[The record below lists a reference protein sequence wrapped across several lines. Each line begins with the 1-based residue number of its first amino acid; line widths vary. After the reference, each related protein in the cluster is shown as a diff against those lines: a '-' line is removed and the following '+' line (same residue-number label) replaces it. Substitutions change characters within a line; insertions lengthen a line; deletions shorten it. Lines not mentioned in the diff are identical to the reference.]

1 MIRRLRIRLV
11 AVSMLSLFIVL
22 TVIMGTMAV
31 VSWQNLTDNAD
42 FTLSIL
48 EDNGGV
54 FPKSED
60 FILEGRVPGKP
71 DKIRQF
77 SPELPYETRYF
88 TVQLNEEGVILSA
101 NTGRIAAIDSETAM
115 EFARTIWEKQS
126 TRGFL
131 GDYRYLVHANDQG
144 YQIIFLD
151 CGRSLDSYRN
161 FMLTGIG
168 VCFGGMLAVLFLLI
182 LLSGRIIKP
191 VAESYEKQKR
201 FITDAGH
208 ELKTPLT
215 VIDAD
220 AEILSMDLGEN
231 EWLTDIQTQTRR
243 LAELTNDLILLS
255 RMEKDRAPVAMIEFP
270 ISDLAEEMVRSF
282 QALARTQEKTFTSR
296 IEPMLSYKGDEKSL
310 RQLLSI
316 LLDNALKY
324 SEPGGTISLELGR
337 QGKNLHLSVY
347 NTCPVMERE
356 HLAHLFDRFYRTDS
370 SRNSQ
375 TGGYGLGL
383 SIAAAITAA
392 HRGRISASTEDGHSL
407 RITVT
412 LPVN

>member
-88 TVQLNEEGVILSA
+88 TVQLNEEGVILST

-151 CGRSLDSYRN
+151 CGRNLDSYRN

-191 VAESYEKQKR
+191 VAESYDRQKQ
-201 FITDAGH
+201 FVTDANH

-215 VIDAD
+215 LIRANVD
-220 AEILSMDLGEN
+220 ILESETGPN
-231 EWLTDIQTQTRR
+231 EWLSDIRDETALMSQLVGHLVT
-243 LAELTNDLILLS
+243 LA
-255 RMEKDRAPVAMIEFP
+255 RMDEEKSHLEMQPF
-270 ISDLAEEMVRSF
+270 DLAEAVFDTASMFTTPAENAGKELTV
-282 QALARTQEKTFTSR
+282 QAPSTLIYSGNEAA
-296 IEPMLSYKGDEKSL
+296 I

-316 LLDNALKY
+316 LLDNAVKY
-324 SEPGGTISLELGR
+324 CDPGGSIRVELVS
-337 QGKNLHLSVY
+337 GKHPILTVD
-347 NTCPVMERE
+347 NTCTTVDSLP
-356 HLAHLFDRFYRTDS
+356 LSKLFDRFYRADPART
-370 SRNSQ
+370 
-375 TGGYGLGL
+375 YGSGFGIGL
-383 SIAAAITAA
+383 SIAKGIVEK
-392 HRGRISASTEDGHSL
+392 HHGEISALKENSQTIRF
-407 RITVT
+407 RIK
-412 LPVN
+412 L

>member
-88 TVQLNEEGVILSA
+88 TVQLNEEGVILST

-115 EFARTIWEKQS
+115 EFARAIWEKQS

-151 CGRSLDSYRN
+151 CGRNLDSYRN

-182 LLSGRIIKP
+182 LLSGRIIKRWRK
-191 VAESYEKQKR
+191 AMK
-201 FITDAGH
+201 
-208 ELKTPLT
+208 
-215 VIDAD
+215 
-220 AEILSMDLGEN
+220 
-231 EWLTDIQTQTRR
+231 
-243 LAELTNDLILLS
+243 S
-255 RMEKDRAPVAMIEFP
+255 R
-270 ISDLAEEMVRSF
+270 SGS
-282 QALARTQEKTFTSR
+282 S
-296 IEPMLSYKGDEKSL
+296 PMPDMS
-310 RQLLSI
+310 
-316 LLDNALKY
+316 
-324 SEPGGTISLELGR
+324 
-337 QGKNLHLSVY
+337 
-347 NTCPVMERE
+347 
-356 HLAHLFDRFYRTDS
+356 
-370 SRNSQ
+370 
-375 TGGYGLGL
+375 
-383 SIAAAITAA
+383 
-392 HRGRISASTEDGHSL
+392 
-407 RITVT
+407 
-412 LPVN
+412 

>member
-88 TVQLNEEGVILSA
+88 TVQLNEEGVILST

-151 CGRSLDSYRN
+151 CGRNLDSYRN

-208 ELKTPLT
+208 ELKTPIAIIQADTDVLT
-215 VIDAD
+215 L
-220 AEILSMDLGEN
+220 ETGEGN
-231 EWLTDIQTQTRR
+231 EWIDDIQHQVRR
-243 LAELTNDLILLS
+243 LSTLTNDLIYLS
-255 RMEKDRAPVAMIEFP
+255 RMEEPQRQTAFLPLPF
-270 ISDLAEEMVRSF
+270 SDLVAETAQSF
-282 QALARTQEKTFTSR
+282 QAVAKSQGKTFSLR
-296 IEPMLSYKGDEKSL
+296 IQPTLTLVGEEKSL
-310 RQLLSI
+310 GQLVSI

-324 SEPGGTISLELGR
+324 SPPGGEITVTLAR
-337 QGKNLHLSVY
+337 QGKSLLLTVANTAQTLSKELLE
-347 NTCPVMERE
+347 NM
-356 HLAHLFDRFYRTDS
+356 FDRFYRGDKARS
-370 SRNSQ
+370 SEQ
-375 TGGYGLGL
+375 GGYGIGL
-383 SIAAAITAA
+383 SIAKAVVQS
-392 HRGRISASTEDGHSL
+392 HKGKISAAARGDQL
-407 RITVT
+407 VMTVV
-412 LPVN
+412 LPAG

>member
-88 TVQLNEEGVILSA
+88 TVQLNEEGVILST

-115 EFARTIWEKQS
+115 EFARAIWEKQS

-151 CGRSLDSYRN
+151 CGRNLDSYRN

-255 RMEKDRAPVAMIEFP
+255 RMEEDRTPVAMIEFP

-310 RQLLSI
+310 RAASLHSAGQRPEI
-316 LLDNALKY
+316 LRTRRHHFAGAGASGEK
-324 SEPGGTISLELGR
+324 SAPLGV
-337 QGKNLHLSVY
+337 QHLPCDGKGAS
-347 NTCPVMERE
+347 CP
-356 HLAHLFDRFYRTDS
+356 
-370 SRNSQ
+370 
-375 TGGYGLGL
+375 
-383 SIAAAITAA
+383 
-392 HRGRISASTEDGHSL
+392 
-407 RITVT
+407 
-412 LPVN
+412 PV